1 MITVVVL
8 MRVNR
13 CQVLGLAFGML
24 IGLVAWMAVPP
35 RVAATEKPAI
45 GYQQA
50 FATTDGA
57 TPEAQIEPH
66 GSQTTCAVEYVNEEE
81 FQASNWADAK
91 TQPCA
96 AALGAGN
103 GVVTGFAEIEGLAI
117 NTSYHYRFLASN
129 EGGSTTGP
137 EGTFVTFGIGLFS
150 FEALDGGNAVTQAGA
165 HPSEQVTHIVFKTNP
180 GRVPEGA
187 GFQDVSE
194 MATLKDVKVELP
206 PGLVGSPAATP
217 QCSKLASEEF
227 KCSPEAQVGTIEIES
242 GENESLGVKPLF
254 NTVPPKGVAAR
265 FSARFSNFA
274 NAYIDASVRAG
285 GDYGVDADSLDVTS
299 LAPVKAVTVKLWGV
313 PAEEGP
319 KGHKAERACV
329 EEDGGNYGTGCASE
343 VEVVKPF
350 LTMPTSCVGSTDAT
364 LAVDAY
370 QEPGAYVEST
380 VHMPAITGCEAV
392 QFSPGLSAQPTTA
405 AADSP
410 TGLNV
415 ELSVPQDESP
425 EGLASASLRK
435 AVVTLPKGM
444 TVNPASAS
452 GMVGCSPAQL
462 GLTTPVGT
470 TPIHTTAS
478 PAECPGASEIGT
490 VVVETPLLTHSLT
503 GSVYLATP
511 YENPFGSLLA
521 IYIAVHDPVSGVVI
535 KLAGHVELG
544 EEGQLTTTFEENPQL
559 PFSAFKLKFNEGP
572 RASLKTP
579 ATCGSYQATSM
590 LEPWSHEAPGEVG
603 TPDASPVSPS
613 FQITASPAGGACATT
628 PAAEP
633 NAPKLE
639 AGSTSTK
646 AGSYSPFITRVTRE
660 DGSQQLSSLTITP
673 PPGLVG
679 SVTGIPYCPE
689 SDIAA
694 AAAKSGAAE
703 QADPSC
709 PADTEVGT
717 VTVGSG
723 AGEDPLYVG
732 GKVYFAGP
740 WEGAPFSFAV
750 VTPALAGPFDLGTV
764 VVRAGIYI
772 NPNTAQVSVKSA
784 AIPQELKGIPLDIK
798 SVAINLSR
806 SDFTLNPTSCAPMAI
821 TGSTVSTLGQSAS
834 MSDRFQ
840 VGGCEKLAF
849 KPTFK
854 VTTNAAHTRRFGAYL
869 RVNVTSGAGQ
879 ANISSVFVELPKIL
893 AARDE
898 TLNKACSEKQFEAN
912 PAGCPEGSFVG
923 SATAST
929 PVLPV
934 PLSGPAIFVSHGGA
948 QFPDLDAVLQGDG
961 VTVVLKGA
969 TEISEKKEITSS
981 NFKSVPD
988 VPISS
993 FQMTLP
999 TGPDSALSATGNL
1012 CTEIVTKRVK
1022 IKRHGKT
1029 IWVKRHVKQKR
1040 KLTMPTRITGHNG
1053 AVIKSTTIIAVEG
1066 CPKLKSKPAGR

>member
-1 MITVVVL
+1 MIAITVKIEDW
-8 MRVNR
+8 R
-13 CQVLGLAFGML
+13 CQVVALALGTLIALGVWALA
-24 IGLVAWMAVPP
+24 PP
-35 RVAATEKPAI
+35 PAGAGEKPAI

-50 FATTDGA
+50 FTATGSA
-57 TPEAQIEPH
+57 TPEAEIEPR
-66 GSQTTCAVEYVNEEE
+66 GSETTCAVEYLSEEE
-81 FQASNWADAK
+81 FQASEWAHPK
-91 TQPCA
+91 TQACA
-96 AALGAGN
+96 AALGAGV
-103 GVVTGFAEIEGLAI
+103 GAVTGFAKIEGLAI
-117 NTSYHYRFLASN
+117 NSSYHYRFVATN
-129 EGGSTTGP
+129 EAGSATGP
-137 EGTFVTFGIGLFS
+137 EGTFVTFGIKLFA
-150 FEALDGGNAVTQAGA
+150 FEALDGKGNAVAQAGA
-165 HPSEQVTHIVFKTNP
+165 HPYEQVTHIVFKTNP
-180 GRVPEGA
+180 GRIAEGV
-187 GFQDVSE
+187 GFEQVSE
-194 MATLKDVKVELP
+194 MATLKDVRVELP
-206 PGLVGSPAATP
+206 VGLVGSPAATP
-217 QCSKLASEEF
+217 QCSRLSSEEF
-227 KCSPEAQVGTIEIES
+227 KCRPEAQVGTIEIES
-242 GENESLGVKPLF
+242 SQNKTLGDEPLF
-254 NTVPPKGVAAR
+254 NLVPPNGVAAQ
-265 FSARFSNFA
+265 FGARFSNFA
-274 NAYIDASVRAG
+274 DAFIDANVRTG
-285 GDYGVDADSLDVTS
+285 DDYGVDAESLDITS
-299 LAPVKAVTVKLWGV
+299 LAPVKAVTVRLWGV
-313 PAEEGP
+313 PAEAS
-319 KGHKAERACV
+319 HNAERACV
-329 EEDGGNYGTGCASE
+329 VEGEGYGTGCTSE
-343 VEVVKPF
+343 AEVVKPF
-350 LTMPTSCVGSTDAT
+350 LTMPTSCLGPSNAT

-380 VHMPAITGCEAV
+380 VHMPTITGCGAV

-405 AADSP
+405 SADSP

-425 EGLASASLRK
+425 EGLASANLRK

-470 TPIHTTAS
+470 TPIHTTAD

-490 VVVETPLLTHSLT
+490 VEVETPLLTHPLT

-521 IYIAVHDPVSGVVI
+521 IYIAVHDPASGVVV

-572 RASLKTP
+572 RAALKTP
-579 ATCGSYQATSM
+579 ATCGSFQATSM

-613 FQITASPAGGACATT
+613 FQITVSPTGGACATT

-639 AGSTSTK
+639 AGSISTK
-646 AGSYSPFITRVTRE
+646 AGSYSPFVTRVTRE

-694 AAAKSGAAE
+694 AAANSGATE

-723 AGEDPLYVG
+723 AGSDPLYVG

-750 VTPALAGPFDLGTV
+750 ITPALAGPFDLGTV

-784 AIPQELKGIPLDIK
+784 TIPQELKGIPLDIK

-806 SDFTLNPTSCAPMAI
+806 SNFTLNPTSCAPMAV
-821 TGSTVSTLGQSAS
+821 TGDIVSTLGQSAS

-854 VTTNAAHTRRFGAYL
+854 VTTTAGHTRRFGANL

-898 TLNKACSEKQFEAN
+898 TLNKACSEAQFAAN
-912 PAGCPEGSFVG
+912 PAGCPAGSMVG
-923 SATAST
+923 SAIAYT

-948 QFPDLDAVLQGDG
+948 KFPDLDAVLQGDG

-969 TEISEKKEITSS
+969 TEINEKTEVTSS
-981 NFKSVPD
+981 NFNTVPD
-988 VPISS
+988 VPINS
-993 FQMTLP
+993 FQLTLP
-999 TGPDSALSATGNL
+999 TGPYSALAATGNL
-1012 CTEIVTKRVK
+1012 CTETVTKRVK
-1022 IKRHGKT
+1022 AKHHGKT
-1029 IWVKRHVKQKR
+1029 IWVNRHVKRKR
-1040 KLTMPTRITGHNG
+1040 ELKMPTTITGHNS
-1053 AVIKSTTIIAVEG
+1053 AVIKSTTIIAVEH
-1066 CPKLKSKPAGR
+1066 CAKLKSN

>member
-1 MITVVVL
+1 MIAVIVKIVVK
-8 MRVNR
+8 MDDWRCRV
-13 CQVLGLAFGML
+13 VALALGMSIALGGWSALA
-24 IGLVAWMAVPP
+24 PP
-35 RVAATEKPAI
+35 VIAGEKPVI

-50 FATTDGA
+50 FTTTGSA
-57 TPEAQIEPH
+57 TPEAQIEPR
-66 GSQTTCAVEYVNEEE
+66 GSETTCAVEYISEGE
-81 FQASNWADAK
+81 FQTAGWTDAK
-91 TQPCA
+91 TQACA
-96 AALGAGN
+96 AALGAGSN
-103 GVVTGFAEIEGLAI
+103 AVTGFARIEGLAI
-117 NTSYHYRFLASN
+117 SSSYRYRFVATN
-129 EGGSTTGP
+129 EAASTTGP
-137 EGTFVTFGIGLFS
+137 EGTFVTFGIKLFT
-150 FEALDGGNAVTQAGA
+150 FEALDEGNPVTQAGA

-180 GRVPEGA
+180 GRIAEGA
-187 GFQDVSE
+187 GFHEVSQ

-206 PGLVGSPAATP
+206 VGLTGSPAAVP
-217 QCSKLASEEF
+217 QCAKLASEEF
-227 KCSPEAQVGTIEIES
+227 KCPPEAQIGTIEIVS

-254 NTVPPKGVAAR
+254 NLVPPTGVAAR

-274 NAYIDASVRAG
+274 NAFIDARVRTG
-285 GDYGVDADSLDVTS
+285 EDYGVDADSLDITS
-299 LAPVKAVTVKLWGV
+299 LAPVKEVTVRLWGV
-313 PAEEGP
+313 PAEA
-319 KGHKAERACV
+319 GHDGERACV
-329 EEDGGNYGTGCASE
+329 VEGGEYGTGCESK

-350 LTMPTSCVGSTDAT
+350 LTMPTSCLGPTDAT

-370 QEPGAYVEST
+370 QQPPDVPPVEAT
-380 VHMPAITGCEAV
+380 VHMPAITGCSSV

-405 AADSP
+405 TADSP

-415 ELSVPQDESP
+415 ELSVLQNESP
-425 EGLASASLRK
+425 EGRASADLRK

-470 TPIHTTAS
+470 TPIHTTAG

-490 VVVETPLLTHSLT
+490 VEVDTPLLSYPLT

-521 IYIAVHDPVSGVVI
+521 IYIAVHDPISGVVV

-559 PFSAFKLKFNEGP
+559 PFSAFKLKFNEGQ

-603 TPDASPVSPS
+603 TPDASPASPS

-628 PAAEP
+628 AAAEP

-646 AGSYSPFITRVTRE
+646 AGSYSPFVTRVTRE
-660 DGSQQLSSLTITP
+660 DGSQQLLSLTITA

-694 AAAKSGAAE
+694 AAARSGAAE

-709 PADTEVGT
+709 PANTEVGT

-723 AGEDPLYVG
+723 AGSDPLYVG
-732 GKVYFAGP
+732 GRVYFAGP
-740 WEGAPFSFAV
+740 WEGAPFSFVV

-784 AIPQELKGIPLDIK
+784 TIPQELKGIPLDIK
-798 SVAINLSR
+798 SVAISLSR
-806 SDFTLNPTSCAPMAI
+806 SNFTLNPTSCAPMAV
-821 TGSTVSTLGQSAS
+821 TGNVVSTLGQSAS

-854 VTTNAAHTRRFGAYL
+854 VTTSAQHTRRFGAYL
-869 RVNVTSGAGQ
+869 RVGVTSGGGQ

-893 AARDE
+893 VARDE
-898 TLNKACSEKQFEAN
+898 TLNKACSETQFAAN
-912 PAGCPEGSFVG
+912 PAACPAGSFVG
-923 SATAST
+923 SAIAYT

-934 PLSGPAIFVSHGGA
+934 PLSGSVIFVSHGGA
-948 QFPDLDAVLQGDG
+948 KFPDLDAVLQGDG

-969 TEISEKKEITSS
+969 TEINEKTEITSS
-981 NFKSVPD
+981 NFNAVPD

-999 TGPDSALSATGNL
+999 TGPYSALSATGNL

-1022 IKRHGKT
+1022 VKRHGKT
-1029 IWVKRHVKQKR
+1029 IWVKRHVKRKR
-1040 KLTMPTRITGHNG
+1040 ELKMPTKITGHNG
-1053 AVIKSTTIIAVEG
+1053 AVIKSTTIIAVEH
-1066 CPKLKSKPAGR
+1066 CAKLKSS